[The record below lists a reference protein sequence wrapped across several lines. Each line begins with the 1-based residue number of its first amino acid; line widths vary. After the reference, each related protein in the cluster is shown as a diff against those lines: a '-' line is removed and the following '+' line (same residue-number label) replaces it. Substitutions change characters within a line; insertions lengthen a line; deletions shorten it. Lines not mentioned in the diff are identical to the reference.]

1 MEIKCGNERQLG
13 KISMDEKIKFNK
25 KIIRR

>member
-25 KIIRR
+25 KK